1 MGRFNDEHLAKMM
14 TLGVP
19 WDEMTPEQKFEQ
31 RKEWDKVVSDPNEL
45 YCTCPRSSCRNNHNC
60 TQCVTLH
67 RYYDGFPDCLRPIDD
82 KMQEGVPADRRYNMH
97 LKFQSSGGNDKTG
110 LIDPADPVGSRERL
124 MKAREEAGQDVY
136 SLMDEWDKVAKN
148 KKNQACR
155 CKNSDCWYHGN
166 CVKCIALHRH
176 FGGFPA
182 CDRYIADHIEKIVDA
197 YWAEQGGKK
206 GGVGE

>member
-1 MGRFNDEHLAKMM
+1 MGRFNDEHLKKMM
-14 TLGVP
+14 TLGIP
-19 WDEMTPEQKFEQ
+19 WEEMTPEQQ
-31 RKEWDKVVSDPNEL
+31 RQQRIEWDKVVSDPNEL

-67 RYYDGFPDCLRPIDD
+67 RFYDGFPDCLRPIDD
-82 KMQEGVPADRRYNMH
+82 RMQEGVPADRRYNMH

-110 LIDPADPVGSRERL
+110 LVDPSDPVGSRERL

-176 FGGFPA
+176 FEGFPDCCA
-182 CDRYIADHIEKIVDA
+182 YIMDMIDEHNEA
-197 YWAEQGGKK
+197 YWASVGGKPEK
-206 GGVGE
+206 

>member
-1 MGRFNDEHLAKMM
+1 
-14 TLGVP
+14 
-19 WDEMTPEQKFEQ
+19 
-31 RKEWDKVVSDPNEL
+31 
-45 YCTCPRSSCRNNHNC
+45 
-60 TQCVTLH
+60 
-67 RYYDGFPDCLRPIDD
+67 
-82 KMQEGVPADRRYNMH
+82 MH

-136 SLMDEWDKVAKN
+136 SLMNEWAQVAKT

-155 CKNSDCWYHGN
+155 CKNSACWYHGN

-182 CDRYIADHIEKIVDA
+182 CDRYIADHIEEVEDA

-206 GGVGE
+206 